1 MPLGHWSLLFFLCFG
16 GGSFL
21 LLRVT
26 YPCAHCPFCKPNNRT
41 KPVRLHRRDTTP
53 RPVPRNETK
62 GSTRTTTLFTYE
74 EIKGHT
80 AMVPSLP
87 FDANP
92 AASRE
97 REVISMWA
105 HPVAFHLCGSSANG
119 APTVQPLLLR
129 EEVIGATVHP
139 TVRAFRHSLEKVI
152 GHGAPPAVRPL
163 PAL

>member
-129 EEVIGATVHP
+129 ERGD
-139 TVRAFRHSLEKVI
+139 RSY
-152 GHGAPPAVRPL
+152 GAPYRSTPL
-163 PAL
+163 LYERGFVANARGVLLAWSLG